1 MGDPDRLK
9 NRHAYGDWFE
19 NAKWFE
25 LTYNTNIYVY
35 LTWNIFETLTRFI
48 LAIVYFRAL
57 WILYKVDEK
66 LKTSKVLFAHVTVV
80 FFTITA
86 DISCTVFVFVTV
98 SNSPVYPFTGIV
110 LSYVIWRFSDMVQ
123 TIFVMMIA
131 SQFTK
136 YFNIR
141 KKQQEAQL
149 NKTVSDLIES
159 TFIKEETRS
168 ESDSMDFKSRRSS
181 YRSNLDESRILN
193 ASLIGDSNE
202 AMVQE
207 SRPS

>member
-1 MGDPDRLK
+1 M
-9 NRHAYGDWFE
+9 
-19 NAKWFE
+19 
-25 LTYNTNIYVY
+25 
-35 LTWNIFETLTRFI
+35 

-66 LKTSKVLFAHVTVV
+66 LKTSKVLFAHVIVV

-110 LSYVIWRFSDMVQ
+110 LSYVVWRFSDMVQ

-168 ESDSMDFKSRRSS
+168 ESDSIEFKSRRSS

-202 AMVQE
+202 ALVQE
-207 SRPS
+207 SRQS